1 MVTRAPE
8 GDGDTASRVL
18 DIAERLVQ
26 RRGFNAFSYADVAS
40 ELHITKAALHYH
52 FAGKAELGA
61 ALVGRYAERFREAL
75 ATIDAEAGNAERKL
89 VAYTDLY
96 LDVLRHQRMCLCGML
111 AAEFQTL
118 PEEMRRIVIQFFND
132 NETWLA
138 RVLEQGGEEGTLRVT
153 SSSKETARI
162 VIATLEGAM
171 LVALPFGD
179 VARFQAAATSLLGN
193 LAGTPAAVARTVSA

>member
-1 MVTRAPE
+1 MVTRGRN

-26 RRGFNAFSYADVAS
+26 QRGFNAFSYADVAS
-40 ELHITKAALHYH
+40 ELDITKSALHYH

-61 ALVGRYAERFREAL
+61 ALLARYARRFAAAL
-75 ATIDAEAGNAERKL
+75 ATIDARTGEAPRKL
-89 VAYTDLY
+89 AAYTELY
-96 LDVLRHQRMCLCGML
+96 LDVLRNQRMCLCGML

-118 PEEMRRIVIQFFND
+118 PEPMRRIVIQFFND

-138 RVLEQGGEEGTLRVT
+138 HVLERGCEEGTLRVDG
-153 SSSKETARI
+153 SSNEMARI

-179 VARFQAAATSLLGN
+179 VARFQTAAKSLLGS
-193 LAGTPAAVARTVSA
+193 LAASPSGDGRTLSA